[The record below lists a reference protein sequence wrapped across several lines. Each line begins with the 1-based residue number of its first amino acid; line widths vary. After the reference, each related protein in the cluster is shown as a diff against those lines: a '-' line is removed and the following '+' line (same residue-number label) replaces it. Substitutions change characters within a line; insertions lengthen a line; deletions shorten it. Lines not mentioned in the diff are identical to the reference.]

1 MPQPDYGV
9 HMSLRLTPGKLAG
22 LKAIS
27 DKRGVVAA
35 VALDQRGIVLQAIA
49 KAQGKQT
56 VDRALVTEFKEH
68 VTEILTR
75 YASSILLDVEY
86 GLPAAKHRHS
96 AGLMLAYEVSVIG
109 GPPPRLPR
117 LYDAWSVR
125 RQKEFGANGIK
136 VLLSYSPYDPAEVND
151 IKSAWIERIGDECR
165 ANDIPFIL
173 ELLGYGV
180 QEGGTKLA
188 YAKQK
193 PEMVIRSMEEFSKDR
208 YGVDMLKLEVPVDMH
223 FVSGTKGFKGEQAYT
238 LDEAKKH
245 FVAASAAT
253 DKPIVYLSAGVSNA
267 EFIETL
273 NLAAESGGR
282 YNGVLCGRAT
292 WADGLTVFG
301 KSGGKAL
308 DEWLETT
315 GRENI
320 ERVNKALEAAEPW
333 TNQLEM
339 AAAR

>member
-1 MPQPDYGV
+1 
-9 HMSLRLTPGKLAG
+9 MSFRLTPGKLAG

-35 VALDQRGIVLQAIA
+35 LALDQRGIIRHGIA
-49 KAQGKQT
+49 SAQGKQD
-56 VDRALVTEFKEH
+56 VDPSVVTEFKEH
-68 VTEILTR
+68 VTAVITR

-96 AGLMLAYEVSVIG
+96 AGLMLAYEFSVIG
-109 GPPPRLPR
+109 GPPPRMPK
-117 LYDAWSVR
+117 LYDNWSVR
-125 RQKEFGANGIK
+125 RQKEFGADGIK
-136 VLLSYSPYDPAEVND
+136 VLLNYSPFDPAEVND
-151 IKSAWIERIGDECR
+151 IKAAWVERIGDECR

-173 ELLGYGV
+173 ELLGYDVKGD
-180 QEGGTKLA
+180 GKNLA
-188 YAKQK
+188 YAKLK
-193 PEMVIRSMEEFSKDR
+193 PELVIRSIEEFTKDR
-208 YGVDMLKLEVPVDMH
+208 YSVDLLKLEVPVNMH
-223 FVSGTKGFKGEQAYT
+223 FVSGTKAFKGEQAYT
-238 LDEAKKH
+238 REEAKKL
-245 FVAASAAT
+245 FIAASAAT
-253 DKPIVYLSAGVSNA
+253 DKPIVYLSAGVTNT

-273 NLAAESGGR
+273 DLAAESSGR

-292 WADGLTVFG
+292 WNDGLAVFG
-301 KSGGKAL
+301 KHGAKAL

-320 ERVNKALEAAEPW
+320 ERINKALEAAEPW

>member
-1 MPQPDYGV
+1 
-9 HMSLRLTPGKLAG
+9 MSFQLTPGKLAG

-35 VALDQRGIVLQAIA
+35 LALDQRGIVLQAIA
-49 KAQGKQT
+49 RAQGKQN
-56 VDRALVTEFKEH
+56 VDPALVTEFKEH

-75 YASSILLDVEY
+75 YASAILLDVEY

-109 GPPPRLPR
+109 GPPPRMPK
-117 LYDAWSVR
+117 LYDNWSVR
-125 RQKEFGANGIK
+125 RQKEFGADGIK
-136 VLLSYSPYDPAEVND
+136 VLLNYSPYDPKDIND
-151 IKSAWIERIGDECR
+151 IKGAWIERIGDECR

-180 QEGGTKLA
+180 EEGGTKLA

-193 PEMVIRSMEEFSKDR
+193 PDMVIRSIEEFSKDR
-208 YGVDMLKLEVPVDMH
+208 YGVDMLKLEVPIDMH
-223 FVSGTKGFKGEQAYT
+223 FVSGTQAFKGEQAYT
-238 LDEAKKH
+238 REEAKKL
-245 FVAASAAT
+245 FVAASSAT
-253 DKPIVYLSAGVSNA
+253 DRPIVYLSAGVTNA

-273 NLAAESGGR
+273 DLAAESGAR

-301 KSGGKAL
+301 KHGAKAL

-320 ERVNKALEAAEPW
+320 ERINKALEAAVPW
-333 TNQLEM
+333 TDQLEL